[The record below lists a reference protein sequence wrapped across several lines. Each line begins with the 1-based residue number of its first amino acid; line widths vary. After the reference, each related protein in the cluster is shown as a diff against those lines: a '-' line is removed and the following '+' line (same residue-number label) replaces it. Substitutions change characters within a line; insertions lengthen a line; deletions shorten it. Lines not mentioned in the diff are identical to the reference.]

1 VLLDASASPQKT
13 LKQPDAADD
22 AADAAADAE
31 ALNLSPQR
39 LHWQKNLAFQMGFGK
54 LLASIGSVAG
64 VLKRLHLLMI
74 SLHRRTCR
82 ECRLLFS
89 LFCHHHVC

>member
-1 VLLDASASPQKT
+1 MLLDASASPQKT

-39 LHWQKNLAFQMGFGK
+39 LHWRKNLA
-54 LLASIGSVAG
+54 
-64 VLKRLHLLMI
+64 
-74 SLHRRTCR
+74 
-82 ECRLLFS
+82 
-89 LFCHHHVC
+89 